1 MKKALVTLLALV
13 VVMVLASTAMAAT
26 SGAFADVPA
35 KHWSYGAVAKLA
47 KDGIISGYND
57 GTFRGDKTLTRYEM
71 AQIVANA
78 ITKEDKAD
86 AGTRAIIGKLAT
98 EFAVELNN
106 LGVRVANLEA
116 NASSVKIT
124 GDVRF
129 RFINLH
135 DSTKANDF
143 YERIRLNMNAK
154 INEDTSF
161 YGRIMTGYLNQGT
174 GTLVTGPTV
183 NTPDGNPNKSSYLI
197 LGNAQMTTK
206 NIFNTGATFILGR
219 QSWQGIGPTG
229 YVVSAPTGMLDA
241 AQIAFKVDRADL
253 SVGYGDFSPAMKN
266 SPNALVI
273 NKALFANLKYPTSK
287 ATSLYVSYLNQ
298 KSAGEIA
305 GASNVKFTLSDFGIV
320 TKVTQNLTLTAE
332 TFRNTAVAT
341 TPKGYLARLTYK
353 DFNPAVKGSWTAFA
367 EYYKTDANLA
377 PNYSDFNTTNNVSFG
392 NDKKAWDIQASFAVA
407 KNIQL
412 DAIQTFNT
420 KVTSTGAS
428 APNYSRVNITYY
440 F

>member
-1 MKKALVTLLALV
+1 MKKTHVILLAFILV
-13 VVMVLASTAMAAT
+13 LGLAAT
-26 SGAFADVPA
+26 ALAAPAGTFADVPA
-35 KHWSYGAVAKLA
+35 KHWSYDAVAKLA
-47 KDGIISGYND
+47 KAGIISGYND
-57 GTFRGDKTLTRYEM
+57 GTFRGDRTLTRYEM

-86 AGTRAIIGKLAT
+86 AATRSIIGKLAA
-98 EFAVELNN
+98 EFATELNN

-116 NASSVKIT
+116 NASPTKIT
-124 GDVRF
+124 GDVRV
-129 RFINLH
+129 RFIDLH
-135 DSTKANDF
+135 DSTKVNDF
-143 YERIRLNMNAK
+143 YQRLRLNMNAK

-161 YGRIMTGYLNQGT
+161 YGRIMTGYLDQGT
-174 GTLVTGPTV
+174 GTAVTGPAG
-183 NTPDGNPNKSSYLI
+183 NTADGNPNKTSYLI

-206 NIFNTGATFILGR
+206 NVFNTGATFILGR
-219 QSWQGIGPTG
+219 QNWQGIGPTG

-241 AQIAFKVDRADL
+241 VQLAFKLNQADL

-266 SPNALVI
+266 SANALVI

-287 ATSLYVSYLNQ
+287 ATNLYVSYLDQ
-298 KSAGEIA
+298 KSTGEIA
-305 GASNVKFTLSDFGIV
+305 GTSNTKFTLSDLGIV
-320 TKVTQNLTLTAE
+320 TQVAPDLKLTAE

-353 DFNPAVKGSWTAFA
+353 DFNPAVKGSWSAFI

-377 PNYSDFNTTNNVSFG
+377 PNYSDFNTTNVVSFG
-392 NDKKAWDIQASFAVA
+392 NDKKAWDVQASFVVA

-428 APNYSRVNITYY
+428 APNYSRLNITYY